1 LQWMMSS
8 SSLEDRNDEWTYIWG
23 GSYRASKF
31 YAHIHSHI
39 SVPSVYK
46 WVWKSSCRM
55 TAKVFAWLIL
65 RDHLNTKDMLG
76 QKTLECY

>member
-1 LQWMMSS
+1 MSANA
-8 SSLEDRNDEWTYIWG
+8 LADQKDEWIYLWG
-23 GSYRASKF
+23 GKYMASKF

-39 SVPSVYK
+39 YVPKVYH

-65 RDHLNTKDMLG
+65 RDRLNTRDMLRR
-76 QKTLECY
+76 QH